1 MPRQTKQGAGRR
13 RAVAEPQEVASAAGS
28 QVLWLETMSC
38 VPGPGPGAGYVLC
51 NRFRDRWKSLRQ
63 MIEGDIQRIRAH
75 STANYD
81 EHTKRLLAVAVEDA
95 EHPLKQAEVLAE
107 LIDFLL
113 VSIEDTFG
121 HAQDDAQQ
129 AEETLKKDRSR
140 KGS

>member
-38 VPGPGPGAGYVLC
+38 VPGPGAGYVLC

-81 EHTKRLLAVAVEDA
+81 ERTKRLLAVAVEDA

-107 LIDFLL
+107 LIDNLL
-113 VSIEDTFG
+113 VSIEDVFG
-121 HAQDDAQQ
+121 HAQEDAQQ
-129 AEETLKKDRSR
+129 AEEKLKKDRSR
-140 KGS
+140 TSSQ